1 LYIVQYQD
9 MENATSPAAV
19 LATRPIDTPM
29 PPPLHPAI
37 ARQAGYATWTA
48 DPAIAELFAILGEL
62 NAIGARL
69 NALRLSRPELGTG
82 EVRADLGEVA
92 LLYERGPPHY
102 VYASRVRA
110 NGGACAGLWAV
121 LLRRREAWI
130 DARLTA
136 EGFAATGDDDARE
149 DRADDLARGA
159 PPVEAAWTTFLRG
172 DGIATIPGIAGA

>member
-1 LYIVQYQD
+1 MQYRA
-9 MENATSPAAV
+9 MENAMPT
-19 LATRPIDTPM
+19 TRPTDIPV

-37 ARQAGYATWTA
+37 ALQAGYAAWTA

-62 NAIGARL
+62 NTIGARL

-82 EVRADLGEVA
+82 EVHADLGEVA

-130 DARLTA
+130 DARLTT
-136 EGFAATGDDDARE
+136 EGYAATGDDDARE

-159 PPVEAAWTTFLRG
+159 PPVEAAWAAFLRG
-172 DGIATIPGIAGA
+172 DFVGSRGVADT